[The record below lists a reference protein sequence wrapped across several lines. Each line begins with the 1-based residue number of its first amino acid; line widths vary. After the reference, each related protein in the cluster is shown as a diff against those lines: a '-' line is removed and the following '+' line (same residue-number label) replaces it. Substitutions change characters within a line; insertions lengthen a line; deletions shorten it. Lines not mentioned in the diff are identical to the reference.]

1 MSPGIPRAHCLSIMK
16 TTHLI
21 IDAKNMLYRAVYSAR
36 SDKQFKNSEYHPIN
50 IVLHILTYYREK
62 FNPEQLHV
70 FWDSPREVTWRRKL
84 SPTYKGN
91 RGSHDEKIVNGLINL
106 TEVSIMLFNNMGIRQ
121 YYRSMM
127 EADDLIYAF
136 CKLNPKESS
145 VIVSSDSDLTQIS
158 YCFKNVS
165 VYHPSKKRDKIE
177 PRPKNDPVIQKC
189 LIGDKSDNIAGYH
202 RVGKITASRLTENTE
217 KLHEFFLSEKA
228 IVQDRSSG
236 QRVLVGPKRFLENL
250 QLIDLSLCP
259 YLLDNLEYVLGKQ
272 FKPVKFDLKA
282 VRNLISKYKL
292 RGVTA
297 DIPRYISPFKKLVR
311 ESNAS

>member
-1 MSPGIPRAHCLSIMK
+1 MWC
-16 TTHLI
+16 
-21 IDAKNMLYRAVYSAR
+21 AR
-36 SDKQFKNSEYHPIN
+36 SNGA
-50 IVLHILTYYREK
+50 VA
-62 FNPEQLHV
+62 QLGEHLAGSQKV
-70 FWDSPREVTWRRKL
+70 RGSSPRSSTIL
-84 SPTYKGN
+84 L
-91 RGSHDEKIVNGLINL
+91 LI
-106 TEVSIMLFNNMGIRQ
+106 FR
-121 YYRSMM
+121 
-127 EADDLIYAF
+127 
-136 CKLNPKESS
+136 
-145 VIVSSDSDLTQIS
+145 
-158 YCFKNVS
+158 
-165 VYHPSKKRDKIE
+165 
-177 PRPKNDPVIQKC
+177 
-189 LIGDKSDNIAGYH
+189 IGGRY
-202 RVGKITASRLTENTE
+202 
-217 KLHEFFLSEKA
+217 EKA

>member
-1 MSPGIPRAHCLSIMK
+1 MK

-21 IDAKNMLYRAVYSAR
+21 IDAKNMLYRAIYSAR
-36 SDKQFKNSEYHPIN
+36 SDQNFKSSGHHPIN

-62 FNPEQLHV
+62 FQPEQIHV
-70 FWDSPREVTWRRKL
+70 FWDSPRDHTWRRKE
-84 SPTYKGN
+84 T
-91 RGSHDEKIVNGLINL
+91 IVQGLVDL
-106 TEVSIMLFNNMGIRQ
+106 TEISTMLFSNMGIRQ
-121 YYRSMM
+121 YYRSLM

-136 CKLNPKESS
+136 CKLNPQEPS
-145 VIVSSDSDLTQIS
+145 VIVSSDSDLNQIPFHFS
-158 YCFKNVS
+158 NVS
-165 VYHPSKKRDKIE
+165 VYHPTKKKDTVE
-177 PRPKNDPVIQKC
+177 PRPKHDPIPRKC
-189 LIGDKSDNIAGYH
+189 LIGDKSDNIFGYH
-202 RVGKITASRLTENTE
+202 RVGKVTAGRLTEDTE

-228 IVQDRSSG
+228 IVQDYDSG
-236 QRVLVGPKRFLENL
+236 QQVVVGPRRFLENL

-259 YLLDNLEYVLGKQ
+259 HLLDNLGYVLSKQ
-272 FKPVKFDLKA
+272 FKPVKFDLKN